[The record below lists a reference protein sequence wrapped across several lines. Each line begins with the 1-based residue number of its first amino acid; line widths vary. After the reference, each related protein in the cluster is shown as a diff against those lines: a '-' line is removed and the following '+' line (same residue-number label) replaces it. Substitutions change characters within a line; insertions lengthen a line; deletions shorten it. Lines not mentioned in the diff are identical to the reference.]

1 MWTLVMG
8 KGGVGKSSTVNS
20 LIDERVAVVS
30 AFQSETTKAFQH
42 ARSRTSFTLNIINT
56 LGLVEGGGL
65 NDQDIGIIR
74 RFLLNKTIDVFLYV
88 DQLDSY
94 HVGNLDMQ
102 VIRAI
107 TQLFGETQTIAIPP
121 IVCGNCNPC
130 SHSCTIVAGWSW
142 RWIPWLCLETICS
155 FAGSHLTCIR
165 SEEEWYRCAC
175 SIRGE

>member
-1 MWTLVMG
+1 MG

-42 ARSRTSFTLNIINT
+42 ARSRAGFTLNIINT

-65 NDQDIGIIR
+65 NDHDVGIIR
-74 RFLLNKTIDVFLYV
+74 RFLLNKTIDVLLYV

-107 TQLFGETQTIAIPP
+107 TQLFGETQTIAIL
-121 IVCGNCNPC
+121 I
-130 SHSCTIVAGWSW
+130 
-142 RWIPWLCLETICS
+142 
-155 FAGSHLTCIR
+155 LTHAQLLLADHGVEYLDFVLKRPAALQGVI
-165 SEEEWYRCAC
+165 
-175 SIRGE
+175 

>member
-1 MWTLVMG
+1 M
-8 KGGVGKSSTVNS
+8 
-20 LIDERVAVVS
+20 
-30 AFQSETTKAFQH
+30 Q
-42 ARSRTSFTLNIINT
+42 RSRASFTLNIIKT
-56 LGLVEGGGL
+56 LSLVEGGGL

-107 TQLFGETQTIAIPP
+107 TQLFGEIQTIAIPP

-130 SHSCTIVAGWSW
+130 SHSCTIVAG
-142 RWIPWLCLETICS
+142 
-155 FAGSHLTCIR
+155 
-165 SEEEWYRCAC
+165 
-175 SIRGE
+175 